1 MPTLKN
7 RRKKANKNKNIK
19 AKAKAKKSVCSESNL
34 SLTMAGVLFED
45 IFDVKDID
53 PEGKKFDRVSRLHC
67 ESESFKMDLIL
78 DINSWV
84 YPMELGDKFR
94 LVLANTL
101 REDGFPDTG
110 EADREGERS
119 RGRQIGRYGE
129 FSLKKKLKQMWRI
142 FRGKNIWRHVNDPS
156 FLSLSCIGVSYAVT
170 YTQIL
175 GLFTLLFP
183 TRTSEPTS
191 NYGLLPQEDRF
202 LVVLVSSLTLI
213 SLLA

>member
-1 MPTLKN
+1 M
-7 RRKKANKNKNIK
+7 
-19 AKAKAKKSVCSESNL
+19 SNL
-34 SLTMAGVLFED
+34 VLVLVLTMAGVLFED

-110 EADREGERS
+110 EADREG
-119 RGRQIGRYGE
+119 I
-129 FSLKKKLKQMWRI
+129 
-142 FRGKNIWRHVNDPS
+142 
-156 FLSLSCIGVSYAVT
+156 FLSLMRTWARWGTSVSC
-170 YTQIL
+170 
-175 GLFTLLFP
+175 
-183 TRTSEPTS
+183 
-191 NYGLLPQEDRF
+191 
-202 LVVLVSSLTLI
+202 VVMYKLDPRPSIRRPVCVWRRLVSLLTLI